1 MTKKKIE
8 LEKTSKL
15 KLTPETKVIE
25 KEININ
31 SQQKLIHSHELLRNG
46 KEVFIQ
52 HNGKQYL
59 LRCTRNGKLILTK

>member
-1 MTKKKIE
+1 MPKQKIE
-8 LEKTSKL
+8 LDKKSKP
-15 KLTPETKVIE
+15 KLTQETKVIE
-25 KEININ
+25 KETIG

-52 HNGKQYL
+52 HNGEQYL

>member
-8 LEKTSKL
+8 LEKTSKP
-15 KLTPETKVIE
+15 KLTPEIKVIE
-25 KEININ
+25 KEIHIN
-31 SQQKLIHSHELLRNG
+31 SQQKLIHSHELLQNG